1 MKTKVVIL
9 VKFLFIQF
17 CLGQQLLKNLLQC
30 IAVNDSVKGERGSK
44 ICTFLINRI
53 FNQQKQGIQN
63 IRYI

>member
-1 MKTKVVIL
+1 M
-9 VKFLFIQF
+9 
-17 CLGQQLLKNLLQC
+17 
-30 IAVNDSVKGERGSK
+30 AVNDSVKGESGSK